1 MIMKSALKI
10 IGYIFVF
17 IVGAVI
23 IAALMVD
30 ANTFKPRIQAMAQ
43 EQGIALN
50 MRGDLSWAFWPAI
63 GVAVN
68 EVSVASVD
76 TPEEFIA
83 SVKKASFLVAFI
95 PLLKGDFHIK
105 HIIVDEAVIDL
116 NVDEQGKGN
125 WERLL
130 KKKQPGAQEKPAAPN
145 AANGEIPTI
154 SIEEISVHDSKLTYI
169 NLPSGQKFSLTNLNL
184 DADDVNLAGEPFA
197 VDFSSDTEISQTKGK
212 STPTT
217 IKSKLHT
224 NVAIAKGGES
234 IAIDKGEL
242 SLDIKAANSA
252 SIKLEYSV
260 ALSDVKNNLNFKGHM
275 SLNKFSLK
283 QLLNAFGVAHKTAN
297 ASALSEVSLEGN
309 FAGDKKHLAFDAV
322 SIHLDKTQLKGKL
335 AINDFATQSIT
346 ADLQGDAINVDDYLA
361 PKADENAPVAAK
373 TATGDEPLIPV
384 ETLRKLKADLKLG
397 FQTFIF
403 SDLTLEKV
411 MLTIN
416 AKNGILQQQIN
427 ASAFSGNI
435 HQKAEIDSR
444 GQAAHVNFEAV
455 LQGIEVEPILKAKKL
470 DKDLHLSGAIQA
482 NSRGQATGVTTNQ
495 IMDSLTADATLSG
508 AKIRLAPLNVEQQFC
523 KFIALVNR
531 DEMSGEEAKTW
542 NAYTELRELTGKL
555 TIAKRVVTIDS
566 LNAGVEK
573 LLLSSTGNI
582 NLATGN
588 YDFSLPLKLVRD
600 ANDTPKSITTSTN
613 GCTVTSNYWAERSMS
628 LLRCKGKYVE
638 ISPAQDCR
646 PDKDM
651 LNAVIKDFA
660 EYKLKA
666 KYGEKVD
673 AKKEEL
679 KQKLEEKLGEGGA
692 EKAKNALKNLFKK
705 KEEKAEQ

>member
-10 IGYIFVF
+10 IGYIFAF
-17 IVGAVI
+17 IVCAAI
-23 IAALMVD
+23 IAVLLVD

-50 MRGDLSWAFWPAI
+50 MRGDLSWAFWPSI

-76 TPEEFIA
+76 TPEESIA

-95 PLLKGDFHIK
+95 PLLKGDFQIK

-116 NVDEQGKGN
+116 IVNEQGQGN

-130 KKKQPGAQEKPAAPN
+130 KKKQPGTTEKPAAT
-145 AANGEIPTI
+145 ASGETPSI
-154 SIEEISVHDSKLTYI
+154 SIEEISVHNSKLTYI
-169 NLPSGQKFSLTNLNL
+169 NLPSGQKFLLTNVNL
-184 DADDVNLAGEPFA
+184 DADDVNLSGEPFA
-197 VDFSSDTEISQTKGK
+197 LDFSANTEISQTKNK
-212 STPTT
+212 STPTN
-217 IKSKLHT
+217 INSRLHSNIT
-224 NVAIAKGGES
+224 IAKGGS
-234 IAIDKGEL
+234 SVAIDKGEL
-242 SLDIKAANSA
+242 TLDLKTANSA
-252 SIKLEYSV
+252 SVKLDYS
-260 ALSDVKNNLNFKGHM
+260 LTLNDVKNNLSYKGRM
-275 SLNKFSLK
+275 SLNKFNLK
-283 QLLNAFGVAHKTAN
+283 QLISVFGVEHKTAN
-297 ASALSEVSLEGN
+297 TNALSEVSLEGN
-309 FAGDKKHLAFDAV
+309 FDGDKKRLAFDAV
-322 SIHLDKTQLKGKL
+322 NIHLDKTQLKGKL

-361 PKADENAPVAAK
+361 PKANENAPIAAK

-384 ETLRKLKADLKLG
+384 DTLRKLKADLKLG

-403 SDLTLEKV
+403 SDLTLEKA

-416 AKNGILQQQIN
+416 AKNGVLQQQIN
-427 ASAFSGNI
+427 ANAFSGNI
-435 HQKAEIDSR
+435 HQKAEVDSR
-444 GQAAHVNFEAV
+444 SQAAHINFEVV
-455 LQGIEVEPILKAKKL
+455 LQGVEVEPILKAKKL
-470 DKDLHLSGAIQA
+470 DKSMHLSGAIQA
-482 NSRGQATGVTTNQ
+482 NARGQTTGITTNQ
-495 IMDSLTADATLSG
+495 IMDSLTADATFSG
-508 AKIRLAPLNVEQQFC
+508 AKVRLSPLNVEQQFC

-531 DEMSGEEAKTW
+531 EDVSGEEAKTW
-542 NAYTELRELTGKL
+542 NTYTEMRELTGKL
-555 TIAKRVVTIDS
+555 TVAKRVVTIDS

-582 NLATGN
+582 NLATGS

-600 ANDTPKSITTSTN
+600 AADTPTSITTSTN
-613 GCTVTSNYWAERSMS
+613 GCSVKSNYWAERSMS
-628 LLRCKGKYVE
+628 LLRCKGKYAE
-638 ISPAQDCR
+638 MSPAQDCR

-666 KYGEKVD
+666 KYGEKAE
-673 AKKEEL
+673 AKKEQL

-705 KEEKAEQ
+705 KEEKTEQ